1 MDHLIAARAQMG
13 TSLEF
18 HFVFSALGVGMP
30 FFMVVI
36 EALWL
41 RTGDRAYYSLARTW
55 SKAMAAVFAVGA
67 VSGTII
73 SFELGLLWPE
83 FMRYAGAIIGVPF
96 SMEGFAFFIE
106 AIFVGIYLYGW
117 DRLKPFVHWLCGLP
131 IVLGGALSA
140 FFVMTA
146 NAWMN
151 TPAGFRIVNG
161 HVADVDP
168 IAAMFN
174 PAWRTEVPHTMIAC
188 YLFTAFLLA
197 SIYALKVLKGGDGSA
212 QRALRV
218 AMVCALVLAPT
229 QIVVG
234 DMSARFDAHAQPEK
248 LAALEGQFKT
258 ESGAPLR
265 IGGFPDRATHK
276 TRGAIEIPYGLSFLA
291 TGNPHAVIRGLDD
304 FPQDR
309 IPNPVLVHPFFQLM
323 VGFGFLMLFVALWWL
338 FASRIF
344 REVRARALL
353 WAIVVMGPAALIAM
367 ESGWMVT
374 EEGRQPWAARGYF
387 LVSQSVTPANG
398 VDVTFLGFSVI
409 YILLAVTLLWLLVR
423 IDRTSPEELTD
434 VG

>member
-1 MDHLIAARAQMG
+1 MDHLLAARAQMG

-30 FFMVVI
+30 FFMVLI
-36 EALWL
+36 EGLWL
-41 RTGDRAYYSLARTW
+41 RTGDRAYYTLARTW

-67 VSGTII
+67 ASGTII

-83 FMRYAGAIIGVPF
+83 FMRYAGGIIGVPF

-117 DRLKPFVHWLCGLP
+117 ERLKPFAHWLCGLP
-131 IVLGGALSA
+131 ILVGGAASA

-161 HVADVDP
+161 RVTDVDP

-174 PAWRTEVPHTMIAC
+174 PAWRTEVAHTMIAC

-197 SIYALKVLKGGDGSA
+197 SIYALKLLKGDNASA
-212 QRALRV
+212 TRALRV
-218 AMVCALVLAPT
+218 AMLAAVVLVPT

-248 LAALEGQFKT
+248 LAAMEGQFKT
-258 ESGAPLR
+258 EAGAPLR
-265 IGGFPDRATHK
+265 IGGLPDNSARV
-276 TRGAIEIPYGLSFLA
+276 TRGSIEIPRGLSFLA
-291 TGNPHAVIRGLDD
+291 TGNPQAVIRGLDD
-304 FPQDR
+304 FPRDR

-323 VGFGFLMLFVALWWL
+323 VGLGTLMLIVVLWWV
-338 FASRIF
+338 FTTHVV
-344 REVRARALL
+344 REVRSRRLL
-353 WAIVVMGPAALIAM
+353 WAIVAMGPAALVAM

-387 LVSQSVTPANG
+387 LVAQSVTPAPG
-398 VDVTFLGFSVI
+398 IDITFF
-409 YILLAVTLLWLLVR
+409 
-423 IDRTSPEELTD
+423 
-434 VG
+434 